1 MKIVAHSKVQSLYPP
16 KDLTDASTAPSMYT
30 EIFEFNATCVCE
42 GIDLVTLILC
52 SQST

>member
-1 MKIVAHSKVQSLYPP
+1 MKIVAHSKVQSLHPP

-30 EIFEFNATCVCE
+30 EIFEFNVCE
-42 GIDLVTLILC
+42 GVDLVTLILC